1 MKIVSENPVKN
12 LSFEELN
19 KFLEAINS
27 NFSVITNKGENVI
40 DLHTI
45 WWNLYNDCIK
55 YAYVNHEKI
64 TENYP
69 KMINRN
75 FREIVKIMINEELE
89 NQ

>member
-12 LSFEELN
+12 LSLEELN

-40 DLHTI
+40 DLHTK
-45 WWNLYNDCIK
+45 WSDLYNDCIK
-55 YAYVNHEKI
+55 YAYFNHEKI

-75 FREIVKIMINEELE
+75 YGQIVKIMINEELE
-89 NQ
+89 KQ